1 MRLSNRDGSPVDPVP
16 FVVVALLSGLILVSW
31 GPLYLKE
38 HGVSEGFAVGVS
50 VALSVV
56 AVGVSYHRYVWTAD
70 PQVRQEVPAVER
82 YRRLVYGI
90 AIGVVV
96 LLALVGL
103 LHV

>member
-1 MRLSNRDGSPVDPVP
+1 MRLSNRDGSPIDPVP

-38 HGVSEGFAVGVS
+38 HGVAEGAAVGVS

-56 AVGVSYHRYVWTAD
+56 AAGVSYHRYVWAAN
-70 PQVRQEVPAVER
+70 PRVREEIPAAER
-82 YRRLVYGI
+82 YRRLLYGI
-90 AIGVVV
+90 AISVVV

-103 LHV
+103 LYV